1 MIINSLKLANYRN
14 YTDAVVNSFSK
25 FNLFL
30 GKNGSG
36 KTNLLDAIHY
46 ACLGKS
52 YISSTDRLVLRW
64 EADFFRVETLITNS
78 TKKYKVVD
86 KVIPGKSKEITING
100 KALNKISEIIG
111 QFPCIAIAPKEIF
124 ILLQTSEERRK
135 LMDKVLVQFNK
146 KYLQALIQYNQLLK
160 RRNALLKQTE
170 RVDRIDL
177 SLIAIFNKGLVE
189 QAEII
194 YKTRSEFFTSLA
206 PKFQTLYEEISSRQ
220 EVCSIHYKSELEKKS
235 LLSLLEVNLEKDIL
249 LNRTTSGIH
258 KDDLVFKIEDT
269 KLNAYG
275 SQGQLK
281 SFIIALK
288 LALYA
293 CLKDHTERLP
303 ILLLDDIFDK
313 FDNFR
318 IASLVKILNTEDY
331 GQIFI
336 TDANTE
342 RLPIIISIKEIDYK
356 TFYIHEGK
364 ISDEITE

>member
-1 MIINSLKLANYRN
+1 MIINSLKLSNYRN
-14 YTDAVVNSFSK
+14 YENGHAQAFSK

-36 KTNLLDAIHY
+36 KTNLLDALHY

-52 YISSTDRLVLRW
+52 YISSNDKLVLKW
-64 EADFFRVETLITNS
+64 EAEFFRLETLATIER
-78 TKKYKVVD
+78 KKYKIID
-86 KVIPGKSKEITING
+86 KVIPGKSKEIIING
-100 KALNKISEIIG
+100 KALNKISEIVG

-124 ILLQTSEERRK
+124 ILLNASEERRK
-135 LMDKVLVQFNK
+135 LMDRVLVQFNK
-146 KYLQALIQYNQLLK
+146 KYLLALIQYNQLLK

-170 RVDRIDL
+170 YKSRIDL
-177 SLIAIFNKGLVE
+177 SLINIFNQGL
-189 QAEII
+189 AEHAQVV
-194 YKTRSEFFTSLA
+194 YNTRKDFFASLA
-206 PKFQTLYEEISSRQ
+206 PKFQSLYEEISSKQ
-220 EVCSIHYKSELEKKS
+220 EICSINYKSALEKEN
-235 LLSLLEVNLEKDIL
+235 LLDLLEASLEKDIL
-249 LNRTTSGIH
+249 LNRTTCGIH
-258 KDDLVFKIEDT
+258 KDDLVFKIKNA

-281 SFIIALK
+281 SYVIALK

-293 CLKDHTERLP
+293 CLKDHTERMP

-318 IASLVKILNTEDY
+318 IASLVKILNTDAY

-342 RLPIIISIKEIDYK
+342 RLPIIISDKKIDYK
-356 TFYIHEGK
+356 TFYIQEGK
-364 ISDEITE
+364 ILDEIIE